1 MLVKTKYYDTPA
13 DEQNRTRITKMLT
26 EQFPFLK
33 YEPIGESRCG
43 RKIESFS
50 LGCED
55 EQVLFCGAFH
65 GMEWLTSLLL
75 FRFLETVCR
84 CVETGGSVCGINID
98 RFLDRRGLIIIPC
111 VNPDGVEISLNGE
124 CAAGKYERRVSE
136 IADGKAHRWQ
146 ANAFGVDINH
156 NFNAGWREL
165 RLREQNCGISG
176 PSITQ
181 YGGEMPESE
190 PETKALTK
198 LCRTRNIRHATAF
211 HSQGEEIYW
220 SYDSET
226 PKRSRLMAE
235 VMARS
240 SGYALSS
247 PSGLAIGG
255 GFKDWFIEE
264 LKKPAFTVEIGIGR
278 NPLPASKLN
287 EIYTRLE
294 EMLALCT
301 IM

>member
-1 MLVKTKYYDTPA
+1 MVKTKYYDTPA

-33 YEPIGESRCG
+33 YGPIGESRCG

-124 CAAGKYERRVSE
+124 CAAGKYERLVSE

-165 RLREQNCGISG
+165 KLREQNCGISG

-220 SYDSET
+220 SYGSET

>member
-33 YEPIGESRCG
+33 YGPIGESRCG

-124 CAAGKYERRVSE
+124 CAAGKYERLVSE

-165 RLREQNCGISG
+165 KLREQNCGISG

-220 SYDSET
+220 SYGSET

>member
-1 MLVKTKYYDTPA
+1 MVKTKYYDTPA
-13 DEQNRTRITKMLT
+13 DEQNRARITKMLT

-33 YEPIGESRCG
+33 REQIGVSRCG
-43 RKIESFS
+43 RSIDAFS
-50 LGCED
+50 LGNED
-55 EQVLFCGAFH
+55 EQVLMCGAFH

-75 FRFLETVCR
+75 FRFLKEVCR
-84 CVETGGSVCGINID
+84 CVKSGGSIRGINID
-98 RFLDRRGLIIIPC
+98 RFLNRRGLIVVPC

-124 CAAGKYERRVSE
+124 CAAGRYERRVSE
-136 IADGKAHRWQ
+136 IANGKAHRWQ

-156 NFNAGWREL
+156 NFSAGWREL
-165 RLREQNCGISG
+165 KQREKSSGITA

-198 LCRTRNIRHATAF
+198 LCRSRNIRHATAF

-220 SYDSET
+220 SYGSNT
-226 PKRSRLMAE
+226 PKKSRLMAE
-235 VMARS
+235 VMART

-247 PSGLAIGG
+247 PSGLAVGG

-264 LKKPAFTVEIGIGR
+264 LSKPAFTVEIGCGR
-278 NPLPASKLN
+278 NPLPASKLD
-287 EIYTRLE
+287 EIYNRLE
-294 EMLALCT
+294 EMLALCV

>member
-1 MLVKTKYYDTPA
+1 MLVKTKYYETPA
-13 DEQNRTRITKMLT
+13 DEQNRTRITKMLV
-26 EQFPFLK
+26 EKFPFLRC
-33 YEPIGESRCG
+33 ESIGTSRCG
-43 RKIESFS
+43 RSIEAFS

-75 FRFLETVCR
+75 FKYLETVCECTVSGENIR
-84 CVETGGSVCGINID
+84 DINID
-98 RFLDRRGLIIIPC
+98 RFLERRGLMVIPC

-124 CAAGKYERRVSE
+124 CAAGKYECRVSG
-136 IADGKAHRWQ
+136 IACGKAHRWQ

-165 RLREQNCGISG
+165 KEREQSSGITA

-198 LCRTRNIRHATAF
+198 LCRSRNIRHAIAF

-220 SYDSET
+220 HYGDNT
-226 PKRSRLMAE
+226 PKKSRLMAE

-264 LKKPAFTVEIGIGR
+264 LKKPAFTVEIGVGR
-278 NPLPASKLN
+278 NPLPASKLY
-287 EIYTRLE
+287 EIYSRLE